1 MSIQAKFAAV
11 AAALCATPAVAQAP
25 DAGCAPQGLVHVVVR
40 NVTPGLAPTDP
51 TAQPREIW
59 RQGSAFLR
67 SVEAAPGGQRM
78 IIVSEPNIW
87 LVDTAKGEARHAVDP
102 GPTLAVHAPVLPVEG
117 TPGPLL
123 RLEFGCEAQFVAAY
137 APRAER
143 QVDVGGLQ
151 AGLHTVTVGDHAVAI
166 LMDEARQAPVS
177 VAYLRAGQPNFVVRY
192 DVYERN
198 LLANPQL
205 FAPPKGVEI
214 VGGPTAQTSD

>member
-1 MSIQAKFAAV
+1 MSIQAKLAAV
-11 AAALCATPAVAQAP
+11 AAALCATPALAQAP
-25 DAGCAPQGLVHVVVR
+25 DAGCAPQGLIHVVVR

-59 RQGSAFLR
+59 RQGAAFLR
-67 SVEAAPGGQRM
+67 SVEAASGGERM

-87 LVDTAKGEARHAVDP
+87 LVDTAKGQARHAVDP

-137 APRAER
+137 APRVER
-143 QVDVGGLQ
+143 EVDIGGLK
-151 AGLHTVTVGDHAVAI
+151 AGLHTVTVGDRAVAI
-166 LMDEARQAPVS
+166 LMDEARQAPIS
-177 VAYLRAGQPNFVVRY
+177 IGYLQAGQPRFVVRY
-192 DVYERN
+192 HLYERN

-214 VGGPTAQTSD
+214 VDSAAAQTSD